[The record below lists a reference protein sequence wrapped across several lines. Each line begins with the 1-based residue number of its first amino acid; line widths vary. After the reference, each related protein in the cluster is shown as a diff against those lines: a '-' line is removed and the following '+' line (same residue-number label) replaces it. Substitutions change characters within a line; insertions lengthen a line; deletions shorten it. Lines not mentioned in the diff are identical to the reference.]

1 MNRNVKCVG
10 TLSVN
15 RLDMSQLRISG
26 NPADWKNWEKLIQR
40 CDTIEELTDVE
51 KEKTKRAFLFLK
63 REFGEE
69 FLEYAVDGLHPIA
82 YYIINS
88 APWTSKWLTR
98 FAEALKSLKEV
109 DGYASLVQRLK
120 HRDKFFEGESVLEVA
135 YKFSKAGF
143 KITVDPLTIE
153 NKKVP
158 DLKIVNEEAKEELF
172 VEVSNQQQS
181 INYSKALRTF
191 DKISEPLTFLVFLN
205 CYSCG
210 RVFKVLSE
218 RHLSEIVKQ
227 INERI
232 ELMKNEDAFQELI
245 IDDTIELAI
254 APNKDK
260 DILEKWA
267 ESRGLKVGEFRG
279 PLINADELQRTK
291 AKIQREQEQLPRNSP
306 NILVIGNNNLFF
318 NLHDVRKGIGELE
331 ECVYE
336 FSHILFF
343 IVRGDYEGTAENE
356 IIMKDQHLFIKRSRE
371 DLNVEQYMILLNRYC
386 DFPVSPATISK
397 VYLAFGKY

>member
-1 MNRNVKCVG
+1 
-10 TLSVN
+10 
-15 RLDMSQLRISG
+15 MSQLRISG

-69 FLEYAVDGLHPIA
+69 FLEYAIDGLHPIA

-120 HRDKFFEGESVLEVA
+120 HKDKFFEGESVLEVA

-210 RVFKVLSE
+210 RVLKVLSE

-227 INERI
+227 INEKI